1 MKQTT
6 KNWLGMAALILGS
19 SAVTGAVVKGTASNS
34 QPLVEQPAM
43 SIPASVA
50 APSGLVDLTSAAES
64 AVESVVYIK
73 VTQTGKTQRVQVM
86 PDFFDPFGFGDIF
99 GFGGRGGQP
108 QEREYKQP
116 DRHAAGSGV
125 IISTDGYIVTN
136 NHVVGDADERLGTH
150 QD

>member
-43 SIPASVA
+43 SMPASVA

-99 GFGGRGGQP
+99 GFGGRVDNPRSVNTSSPTVMQP
-108 QEREYKQP
+108 V
-116 DRHAAGSGV
+116 AV
-125 IISTDGYIVTN
+125 
-136 NHVVGDADERLGTH
+136 
-150 QD
+150 